1 MTWLDHATNASV
13 VRRASAVAA
22 VVGTILVLINHGDAR
37 LQGNLT
43 WSRALQIALTLLVP
57 YCVSTYS
64 SVAALQEMAAP
75 ETGWPDPSPDRIP
88 RV

>member
-1 MTWLDHATNASV
+1 MTWLDHATNASA

-57 YCVSTYS
+57 YCISTYS
-64 SVAALQEMAAP
+64 SVAVLQEMAGP
-75 ETGWPDPSPDRIP
+75 ETGRPD
-88 RV
+88 